1 MSTGCTARAAIDA
14 KFREVELDLEY
25 VVRCVDEIRHVGSPA
40 RAARKQTKNVIALL
54 DVRPCL
60 LLSGIMPSSWV
71 ISFIDV
77 KGRLVRRKNM

>member
-40 RAARKQTKNVIALL
+40 RAARC
-54 DVRPCL
+54 RP
-60 LLSGIMPSSWV
+60 GE
-71 ISFIDV
+71 
-77 KGRLVRRKNM
+77 GERLQAADTR